1 LKLFLRLEALHYS
14 TTMTNQIEMNMI
26 KAIDKFIIYMLTEN
40 TNCVNFGKS
49 GEIFTCGNQIIY
61 SKLNELEDEELEE
74 WVNEKLKNYLANG
87 WDYEEG
93 DIIIDNEEIQVWI
106 NGDIC
111 DIHTYDIFN
120 GSCGEYLEMQRE
132 LIEYSVDNGC
142 DWFSGKD
149 MVRLTFDEDILQ
161 YYCYM
166 YIEKMSATELKEYII
181 NLLDP
186 VEPK

>member
-1 LKLFLRLEALHYS
+1 MS
-14 TTMTNQIEMNMI
+14 NQIEMNMI

-40 TNCVNFGKS
+40 DKEKVV
-49 GEIFTCGNQIIY
+49 Y
-61 SKLNELEDEELEE
+61 SKLNELDGEELEE
-74 WVNEKLKNYLANG
+74 WVYDYLKEYLANG
-87 WDYEEG
+87 CEYTEG
-93 DIIIDNEEIQVWI
+93 DIVIENEEIQVWI

-111 DIHTYDIFN
+111 DIDNCDIFN

-132 LIEYSVDNGC
+132 LIEYSVDNEC
-142 DWFSGKD
+142 DWFLGSD
-149 MVRLTFDEDILQ
+149 MVRITFDEDILQ

-166 YIEKMSATELKEYII
+166 YIDKMSATELKEYII

>member
-1 LKLFLRLEALHYS
+1 M
-14 TTMTNQIEMNMI
+14 TTQTEMKIIE
-26 KAIDKFIIYMLTEN
+26 AIDKFIIYMLTEN

-87 WDYEEG
+87 CDYEEG
-93 DIIIDNEEIQVWI
+93 DIIIDNEEIQRWI
-106 NGDIC
+106 DMDIC
-111 DIHTYDIFN
+111 DINICDIFN
-120 GSCGEYLEMQRE
+120 GSCGELMEIQRE
-132 LIEYSVDNGC
+132 LINYSNDN
-142 DWFSGKD
+142 DYKWFEGRH
-149 MVRLTFDEDILQ
+149 MVRITYNDDILQ

-166 YIEKMSATELKEYII
+166 YISQMDANELKEYII
-181 NLLDP
+181 NLFDP

>member
-1 LKLFLRLEALHYS
+1 
-14 TTMTNQIEMNMI
+14 MTNQIEMNMI

-40 TNCVNFGKS
+40 DEEK
-49 GEIFTCGNQIIY
+49 IIY

-111 DIHTYDIFN
+111 DIHICDIFN
-120 GSCGEYLEMQRE
+120 GSCGEILQIQRK
-132 LIEYSVDNGC
+132 IRS
-142 DWFSGKD
+142 FD
-149 MVRLTFDEDILQ
+149 MEGLMDYYYNEDILKN
-161 YYCYM
+161 YYYM
-166 YIEKMSATELKEYII
+166 YIDEMSPIELKEYII